1 MQPAAVDSSSPEAD
15 LARRLGLF
23 DITMIVMGGII
34 GSGIFINPY
43 VVARQ
48 VPSTILILAAWAFG
62 GLIALAGA
70 FIYAELS
77 SQTSTSGGQYV
88 YLRDA
93 FHPALA
99 FVYGWALLLVTQS
112 GGMAAVAVTFAKY
125 VCALGQMEAN
135 DTVAALLAT
144 IVLIALTII
153 NCLGVRAG
161 STTQNLF
168 MILKLIAIA
177 ALVGF
182 GLTVT
187 GAPASAIATPTVV
200 ASGGSTSSL
209 PGIWNSLTAFGAALI
224 PVQFAYGGWQTS
236 CFVAG
241 EVREPRKNL
250 PRGLLLGVLG
260 VIAVYL
266 SVNFVCVH
274 ALGAQ
279 GLGETRT
286 PASAVMRLALGENGA
301 RMIAV
306 GIALSTAGFLS
317 QSMLTAPRV
326 YFAMAEDGLFFA
338 RLARLNRARVP
349 AFAIALQG
357 TLAVV
362 ITLSGRYEQ
371 ILNYVIS
378 VDVIFFALTAA
389 TVFIFRSR
397 GKTDAPPVN
406 ASPMPVRLAPRTFRV
421 PGHPFTTL
429 FFIVACA
436 GVAFST
442 LYRYPHNSLI
452 GLGIMLTGLPAYL
465 FWRSQKTPNV
475 EHPTPNIE

>member
-1 MQPAAVDSSSPEAD
+1 MTEIVSSKSSPESH

-23 DITMIVMGGII
+23 DTTMIVMGGII

-43 VVARQ
+43 VVAQQ
-48 VPSTILILAAWAFG
+48 VHSTTLILGAWAAG

-77 SQTSTSGGQYV
+77 SQSSVSGGQYV

-93 FHPALA
+93 FHPSLA
-99 FVYGWALLLVTQS
+99 FIYGWALLLVIQS

-125 VCALGQMEAN
+125 VFAFGGAQSSDNASASLAAMAL
-135 DTVAALLAT
+135 
-144 IVLIALTII
+144 VLLTII
-153 NCLGVRAG
+153 NCFGVRAG

-177 ALVGF
+177 ALVVC
-182 GLTVT
+182 GLTLR
-187 GAPASAIATPTVV
+187 GAPQTQEIAT
-200 ASGGSTSSL
+200 STS
-209 PGIWNSLTAFGAALI
+209 PGSFGAALI
-224 PVQFAYGGWQTS
+224 PVVFAYGGWQTA
-236 CFVAG
+236 CFLAG

-260 VIAVYL
+260 VILVYL

-274 ALGAQ
+274 SLGPQ
-279 GLGETRT
+279 GLAQTRT

-301 RMIAV
+301 RIIAV
-306 GIALSTAGFLS
+306 GIAVSTLGFLS

-338 RLARLNRARVP
+338 SLAKLNRARVP
-349 AFAIALQG
+349 AVAIALQG
-357 TLAVV
+357 AAAII
-362 ITLSGRYEQ
+362 ITFSGRYEQ

-378 VDVIFFALTAA
+378 VDVVFFALTGACIF
-389 TVFIFRSR
+389 VFRR
-397 GKTDAPPVN
+397 RHRQLDAPSLN
-406 ASPMPVRLAPRTFRV
+406 ASPMPERLAPRTFRV

-429 FFIVACA
+429 FFIAACSA
-436 GVAFST
+436 IVVST
-442 LYRYPHNSLI
+442 VRYYPHNSLI
-452 GLGIMLTGLPAYL
+452 GLGIMLTGLPVYL
-465 FWRSQKTPNV
+465 FWRLR
-475 EHPTPNIE
+475 

>member
-1 MQPAAVDSSSPEAD
+1 VTNITPSEAH

-23 DITMIVMGGII
+23 DTTMIVMGGII

-43 VVARQ
+43 VVAQQ
-48 VPSTILILAAWAFG
+48 VSSTILILAAWAFG

-93 FHPALA
+93 FHPGLA

-125 VCALGQMEAN
+125 VCSLGQLETN
-135 DTVAALLAT
+135 DNIAALLAA
-144 IVLIALTII
+144 IVLVALTII

-177 ALVGF
+177 ALVAF

-187 GAPASAIATPTVV
+187 GAPSPAV
-200 ASGGSTSSL
+200 ARSTSSP
-209 PGIWNSLTAFGAALI
+209 PGIWNSLIAFGAALI

-260 VIAVYL
+260 VIVVYL

-274 ALGAQ
+274 ALGPQ
-279 GLGETRT
+279 GLGQTRT

-301 RMIAV
+301 RIIAV
-306 GIALSTAGFLS
+306 GIAVSTVGFLS

-326 YFAMAEDGLFFA
+326 YFAMAEDGLFFSS
-338 RLARLNRARVP
+338 LAKLNRARVP

-357 TLAVV
+357 ALAIV

-389 TVFIFRSR
+389 TVFIFRR
-397 GKTDAPPVN
+397 RRKTD
-406 ASPMPVRLAPRTFRV
+406 SPLQNSSAFRV

-452 GLGIMLTGLPAYL
+452 GLGIMLTGVPAYL
-465 FWRSQKTPNV
+465 FWRVRGTASQ
-475 EHPTPNIE
+475 

>member
-1 MQPAAVDSSSPEAD
+1 MNAPGSEAQ

-23 DITMIVMGGII
+23 DTTMIVMGGII

-43 VVARQ
+43 VVAQQ
-48 VPSTILILAAWAFG
+48 VPSTFLILAAWAFG

-77 SQTSTSGGQYV
+77 SRTPASGGQYV

-93 FHPALA
+93 FHPGLA

-125 VCALGQMEAN
+125 VCSLGQLETN
-135 DTVAALLAT
+135 DNVAALLAT
-144 IVLIALTII
+144 IVLIVLMII
-153 NCLGVRAG
+153 NCLGVRPG

-177 ALVGF
+177 ALVAF

-187 GAPASAIATPTVV
+187 GAPTPAIETPTAVASA
-200 ASGGSTSSL
+200 GSTSSP
-209 PGIWNSLTAFGAALI
+209 PGIWNSVIAFGAALI

-241 EVREPRKNL
+241 EVRDPQKNL

-274 ALGAQ
+274 ALGPLGLAQ
-279 GLGETRT
+279 TRT

-301 RMIAV
+301 RLIAV
-306 GIALSTAGFLS
+306 GIAISTLGFLS

-326 YFAMAEDGLFFA
+326 YFAMAEDGLFFKS
-338 RLARLNRARVP
+338 LTKLNRARVP

-357 TLAVV
+357 ALAIV

-389 TVFIFRSR
+389 TVFVFRQR
-397 GKTDAPPVN
+397 AKTNPSLLKDSPTPVQCQ
-406 ASPMPVRLAPRTFRV
+406 SGSDIAPRI

-429 FFIVACA
+429 FFILACCC
-436 GVAFST
+436 VAFST
-442 LYRYPHNSLI
+442 LYRYPHNSLV
-452 GLGIMLTGLPAYL
+452 GLGIMLTGVPAYL
-465 FWRSQKTPNV
+465 FWRV
-475 EHPTPNIE
+475 R

>member
-1 MQPAAVDSSSPEAD
+1 M
-15 LARRLGLF
+15 L
-23 DITMIVMGGII
+23 VMGGII

-43 VVARQ
+43 VVAQQ

-77 SQTSTSGGQYV
+77 SQTSASGGQYV

-125 VCALGQMEAN
+125 VCALGNTQSSDNVSALI
-135 DTVAALLAT
+135 AAL
-144 IVLIALTII
+144 ALGMLTLI

-168 MILKLIAIA
+168 MVLKLVAIG
-177 ALVGF
+177 ALVVL
-182 GLTVT
+182 GLTVS
-187 GAPASAIATPTVV
+187 ASTTSTIAR
-200 ASGGSTSSL
+200 STSST
-209 PGIWNSLTAFGAALI
+209 PTIWNSLTAFGAALI

-241 EVREPRKNL
+241 EVREPQKNL
-250 PRGLLLGVLG
+250 PRGLLFGVLG

-274 ALGAQ
+274 ALGPLGLAQ
-279 GLGETRT
+279 ART
-286 PASAVMRLALGENGA
+286 PASAVMRLALGETGA
-301 RMIAV
+301 RIIAIGIAV
-306 GIALSTAGFLS
+306 STIGFLS

-326 YFAMAEDGLFFA
+326 YFAMAKDGLFFSG
-338 RLARLNRARVP
+338 LAKLNRARVP

-357 TLAVV
+357 ALAIV
-362 ITLSGRYEQ
+362 ITMSGKYEQ

-389 TVFIFRSR
+389 SIFVFRRRKIDN
-397 GKTDAPPVN
+397 DA
-406 ASPMPVRLAPRTFRV
+406 TFKV

-429 FFIVACA
+429 FFIAACA

-442 LYRYPHNSLI
+442 VYRYPHNSAV
-452 GLGIMLTGLPAYL
+452 GLGIMLTGIPVYL
-465 FWRSQKTPNV
+465 FWRVRKTANR
-475 EHPTPNIE
+475 

>member
-1 MQPAAVDSSSPEAD
+1 MTTITSSEAH

-23 DITMIVMGGII
+23 DTTMIVMGGII

-43 VVARQ
+43 VVAQQ

-77 SQTSTSGGQYV
+77 SQMSASGGQYI

-99 FVYGWALLLVTQS
+99 FVYGWALLLVTQT
-112 GGMAAVAVTFAKY
+112 GGMAAVAVTLAKY

-135 DTVAALLAT
+135 DNVAAWLAT
-144 IVLIALTII
+144 IVLTVLTII

-161 STTQNLF
+161 STTQNVF
-168 MILKLIAIA
+168 MILKLVAIA
-177 ALVGF
+177 ALVAF
-182 GLTVT
+182 GLMVT
-187 GAPASAIATPTVV
+187 GPSTPAIA
-200 ASGGSTSSL
+200 GSTSSP
-209 PGIWNSLTAFGAALI
+209 PGIWNSLIAFGAALI

-241 EVREPRKNL
+241 EVHEPRKNL

-260 VIAVYL
+260 VIVVYL

-274 ALGAQ
+274 ALGPQA
-279 GLGETRT
+279 LGETRT

-301 RMIAV
+301 RIIAIGIAV
-306 GIALSTAGFLS
+306 STIGFLS

-338 RLARLNRARVP
+338 SLAKLNRARVP

-357 TLAVV
+357 ALAIV

-389 TVFIFRSR
+389 TVFIFRR
-397 GKTDAPPVN
+397 RRKTDSPVPDAGPPRT
-406 ASPMPVRLAPRTFRV
+406 ASSARTFRV

-429 FFIVACA
+429 FFIVACG

-465 FWRSQKTPNV
+465 FWKARGSGSR
-475 EHPTPNIE
+475 

>member
-1 MQPAAVDSSSPEAD
+1 VTRLTSAEAH

-34 GSGIFINPY
+34 GAGIFITPY
-43 VVARQ
+43 IVAQQ
-48 VPSTILILAAWAFG
+48 VPSTILILGAWAFG
-62 GLIALAGA
+62 GLVALAGA

-77 SQTSTSGGQYV
+77 SQSSVSGGQYV

-125 VCALGQMEAN
+125 VCALGHTQASDN
-135 DTVAALLAT
+135 FAAFLAA
-144 IVLIALTII
+144 IALAVLTII
-153 NCLGVRAG
+153 NCFGVRAG

-177 ALVGF
+177 ALVLF
-182 GLTVT
+182 GLSVT
-187 GAPASAIATPTVV
+187 SAPPSAV
-200 ASGGSTSSL
+200 ARSTSSAPTL
-209 PGIWNSLTAFGAALI
+209 WNSLTAFGAALI

-241 EVREPRKNL
+241 EVREPQKNL

-266 SVNFVCVH
+266 SVSFVCVH
-274 ALGAQ
+274 ALGPV
-279 GLGETRT
+279 GLSQTRT
-286 PASAVMRLALGENGA
+286 PASSVMQLALGENGA
-301 RMIAV
+301 RIIAAGIAV
-306 GIALSTAGFLS
+306 STIGFLS
-317 QSMLTAPRV
+317 QSMLTTPRV

-338 RLARLNRARVP
+338 SLAKLNRARVP

-357 TLAVV
+357 AVAIL
-362 ITLSGRYEQ
+362 ITFSGRYEQ
-371 ILNYVIS
+371 ILNYVVS
-378 VDVIFFALTAA
+378 VDVIFFALTAGC
-389 TVFIFRSR
+389 VFVFRHR
-397 GKTDAPPVN
+397 RKTDSPPPA
-406 ASPMPVRLAPRTFRV
+406 ASPMPVQLAPPFRV
-421 PGHPFTTL
+421 PGHPVTTL
-429 FFIVACA
+429 FFIVACCA
-436 GVAFST
+436 MLFST
-442 LYRYPHNSLI
+442 VYRYPHNSLI

-465 FWRSQKTPNV
+465 FWKTRRVP
-475 EHPTPNIE
+475 IQ

>member
-1 MQPAAVDSSSPEAD
+1 MTTITSSEAH

-23 DITMIVMGGII
+23 DTTMIVMGGII

-43 VVARQ
+43 VVAQ
-48 VPSTILILAAWAFG
+48 EVPSTILILAAWAFG

-77 SQTSTSGGQYV
+77 SQMSASGGQYI

-99 FVYGWALLLVTQS
+99 FVYGWALLLVTQT

-125 VCALGQMEAN
+125 VCSLGHAHASDN
-135 DTVAALLAT
+135 FAAFLAALALA
-144 IVLIALTII
+144 VLTII

-161 STTQNLF
+161 STTQNVF
-168 MILKLIAIA
+168 MILKLVAIA
-177 ALVGF
+177 ALVAF
-182 GLTVT
+182 GLTVA
-187 GAPASAIATPTVV
+187 GAPTPAIVTPTAV
-200 ASGGSTSSL
+200 ASGGSTSSS
-209 PGIWNSLTAFGAALI
+209 PGIWNSLIAFGAALI

-241 EVREPRKNL
+241 EIREPRKNL
-250 PRGLLLGVLG
+250 PRGLLLGVVG

-274 ALGAQ
+274 ALGPQ
-279 GLGETRT
+279 GLGQTTT

-301 RMIAV
+301 RIIAIGIAV
-306 GIALSTAGFLS
+306 STVGFLS

-326 YFAMAEDGLFFA
+326 YFAMAEDGLFFSS
-338 RLARLNRARVP
+338 LAKLNRARVP

-357 TLAVV
+357 ALAIV

-371 ILNYVIS
+371 ILSYVIS

-389 TVFIFRSR
+389 TVFIFRR
-397 GKTDAPPVN
+397 HRKTNSPLLN
-406 ASPMPVRLAPRTFRV
+406 AGPRPVRLAPRTFRV

-429 FFIVACA
+429 FFIVACG

-442 LYRYPHNSLI
+442 LYRYPHNSLM

-465 FWRSQKTPNV
+465 FWKARGTASR
-475 EHPTPNIE
+475 

>member
-1 MQPAAVDSSSPEAD
+1 VTNIASSEAR

-43 VVARQ
+43 VVAQQ
-48 VPSTILILAAWAFG
+48 VPSTILIFAAWAFG

-77 SQTSTSGGQYV
+77 SQTSASGGQYV

-93 FHPALA
+93 FHPGLA
-99 FVYGWALLLVTQS
+99 FVYGWALLLVTQT

-125 VCALGQMEAN
+125 VCSFGHAQPSDNVAAFLAALALG
-135 DTVAALLAT
+135 
-144 IVLIALTII
+144 ILTII

-168 MILKLIAIA
+168 MILKLVAIA
-177 ALVGF
+177 ALVAF

-187 GAPASAIATPTVV
+187 GAPPTAIAR
-200 ASGGSTSSL
+200 STSSPPTL
-209 PGIWNSLTAFGAALI
+209 WNSLTAFGAALI

-241 EVREPRKNL
+241 EVREPQKNL

-274 ALGAQ
+274 ALGPQ

-301 RMIAV
+301 RIIAV
-306 GIALSTAGFLS
+306 GIAISTVGFLS

-338 RLARLNRARVP
+338 KLAKLNRARVP

-357 TLAVV
+357 VLAII

-389 TVFIFRSR
+389 TLFVFRRR
-397 GKTDAPPVN
+397 GKIDNRA
-406 ASPMPVRLAPRTFRV
+406 TFRV

-429 FFIVACA
+429 FFIAACA
-436 GVAFST
+436 GVGFST
-442 LYRYPHNSLI
+442 IYRYPHNSAI
-452 GLGIMLTGLPAYL
+452 GLGIMLTGIPVYL
-465 FWRSQKTPNV
+465 FWRARQKTSNAQR
-475 EHPTPNIE
+475 PTPNIQ

>member
-1 MQPAAVDSSSPEAD
+1 VTKITSSEAH

-23 DITMIVMGGII
+23 DTTMLVMGGII

-43 VVARQ
+43 VVAQQ

-77 SQTSTSGGQYV
+77 SQMSASGGQYI

-93 FHPALA
+93 FHPGLA
-99 FVYGWALLLVTQS
+99 FVYGWALLLVTQT

-125 VCALGQMEAN
+125 VCALGRMEAN
-135 DTVAALLAT
+135 DNVAALLAT
-144 IVLIALTII
+144 IVLVVLTII

-177 ALVGF
+177 ALVAF

-187 GAPASAIATPTVV
+187 GAPTPAT
-200 ASGGSTSSL
+200 ARSTSSP
-209 PGIWNSLTAFGAALI
+209 PGIWSSLIAFGAALI

-241 EVREPRKNL
+241 EVRDPRKNL

-274 ALGAQ
+274 ALGPN
-279 GLGETRT
+279 GLAETRT

-301 RMIAV
+301 RIIAI
-306 GIALSTAGFLS
+306 GIAISTVGFLS

-326 YFAMAEDGLFFA
+326 YFAMAEDGLFFS
-338 RLARLNRARVP
+338 RLAKLNRARVP

-357 TLAVV
+357 VLAIV

-389 TVFIFRSR
+389 TVFIFRR
-397 GKTDAPPVN
+397 RRKTDTPLLN
-406 ASPMPVRLAPRTFRV
+406 AGAAGIFRV

-429 FFIVACA
+429 FFILACA

-442 LYRYPHNSLI
+442 LYRYPYNSLI

-465 FWRSQKTPNV
+465 FWKARGSASR
-475 EHPTPNIE
+475 

>member
-1 MQPAAVDSSSPEAD
+1 MIETTSSEAR

-23 DITMIVMGGII
+23 DTTMIVMGGII

-43 VVARQ
+43 VVAQQ

-77 SQTSTSGGQYV
+77 SQTSASGGQYV

-125 VCALGQMEAN
+125 VCALAQTEAN
-135 DTVAALLAT
+135 DNVAALLAT
-144 IVLIALTII
+144 IVLTVLTMI
-153 NCLGVRAG
+153 NCFGVRAG

-168 MILKLIAIA
+168 MILKLVAIA
-177 ALVGF
+177 ALVAF

-187 GAPASAIATPTVV
+187 GPPATTIATPTAV
-200 ASGGSTSSL
+200 ASGGSTSSP
-209 PGIWNSLTAFGAALI
+209 PGIWNSLIAFGAALI

-241 EVREPRKNL
+241 EVHEPRKNL

-274 ALGAQ
+274 ALGPI
-279 GLGETRT
+279 GLGQTRT
-286 PASAVMRLALGENGA
+286 PASAVMRLALGETGA
-301 RMIAV
+301 RIIAAGIAV
-306 GIALSTAGFLS
+306 STVGFLS

-326 YFAMAEDGLFFA
+326 YFAMAEDGLFFSS
-338 RLARLNRARVP
+338 LTKLNRARAP
-349 AFAIALQG
+349 AFAIGLQG
-357 TLAVV
+357 ALAIV

-389 TVFIFRSR
+389 TVFIFRR
-397 GKTDAPPVN
+397 RRKTDSPPPN
-406 ASPMPVRLAPRTFRV
+406 AGPVRTFRV

-429 FFIVACA
+429 FFIVACCA
-436 GVAFST
+436 MLVST
-442 LYRYPHNSLI
+442 VYRYPHNSLI

-465 FWRSQKTPNV
+465 FWRLRQSRLVKS
-475 EHPTPNIE
+475 

>member
-1 MQPAAVDSSSPEAD
+1 VTPVASSEAH

-23 DITMIVMGGII
+23 DTTMLVMGGII

-43 VVARQ
+43 VVAQQ

-77 SQTSTSGGQYV
+77 SQTSASGGQYV

-125 VCALGQMEAN
+125 VCALGNTQSSDNVSALI
-135 DTVAALLAT
+135 AAL
-144 IVLIALTII
+144 ALGMLTLI

-168 MILKLIAIA
+168 MVLKLVAIG
-177 ALVGF
+177 ALVVL
-182 GLTVT
+182 GLTVS
-187 GAPASAIATPTVV
+187 ASTTSTIAR
-200 ASGGSTSSL
+200 STSST
-209 PGIWNSLTAFGAALI
+209 PTIWNSLTAFGAALI

-241 EVREPRKNL
+241 EVREPQKNL
-250 PRGLLLGVLG
+250 PRGLLFGVLG

-274 ALGAQ
+274 ALGPLGLAQ
-279 GLGETRT
+279 ART
-286 PASAVMRLALGENGA
+286 PASAVMRLALGETGA
-301 RMIAV
+301 RIIAIGIAV
-306 GIALSTAGFLS
+306 STIGFLS

-326 YFAMAEDGLFFA
+326 YFAMAKDGLFFSG
-338 RLARLNRARVP
+338 LAKLNRARVP

-357 TLAVV
+357 ALAIV
-362 ITLSGRYEQ
+362 ITMSGKYEQ

-389 TVFIFRSR
+389 SIFVFRRRKIDN
-397 GKTDAPPVN
+397 DA
-406 ASPMPVRLAPRTFRV
+406 TFKV

-429 FFIVACA
+429 FFIAACA

-442 LYRYPHNSLI
+442 VYRYPHNSAV
-452 GLGIMLTGLPAYL
+452 GLGIMLTGIPVYL
-465 FWRSQKTPNV
+465 FWRVRKTANR
-475 EHPTPNIE
+475 

>member
-1 MQPAAVDSSSPEAD
+1 MKSPPQKSAESH

-23 DITMIVMGGII
+23 DTTMIVMGGII

-43 VVARQ
+43 VVAQQ
-48 VPSTILILAAWAFG
+48 VPSTLLILAAWAVG

-77 SQTSTSGGQYV
+77 SQTSVSGGQYV

-93 FHPALA
+93 FHPSLA
-99 FVYGWALLLVTQS
+99 FIYGWALLLVTQS

-125 VCALGQMEAN
+125 LCALGGTQTS
-135 DTVAALLAT
+135 DSVAAWFAAVALTL
-144 IVLIALTII
+144 LTII
-153 NCLGVRAG
+153 NYFGVRAG

-177 ALVGF
+177 ALVLF
-182 GLTVT
+182 GLTLT
-187 GAPASAIATPTVV
+187 AARQDQEIAGAPYSNPTTV
-200 ASGGSTSSL
+200 ASEASTIWDSL
-209 PGIWNSLTAFGAALI
+209 SAFGAALI
-224 PVQFAYGGWQTS
+224 PVQFAYGGWQTA

-241 EVREPRKNL
+241 EVREPQKNL

-260 VIAVYL
+260 VILVYL

-274 ALGAQ
+274 SLGPH
-279 GLGETRT
+279 GLAETKT

-301 RMIAV
+301 RIIAAGIAV
-306 GIALSTAGFLS
+306 STVGFLS

-326 YFAMAEDGLFFA
+326 YFAMAEDGLFF
-338 RLARLNRARVP
+338 RSLAKLNRARVP

-357 TLAVV
+357 VLAII
-362 ITLSGRYEQ
+362 ITFSGRYEQ
-371 ILNYVIS
+371 ILNYVVS
-378 VDVIFFALTAA
+378 VDVVFFALTASCIF
-389 TVFIFRSR
+389 VFRRQRKI
-397 GKTDAPPVN
+397 DPPEEDKI
-406 ASPMPVRLAPRTFRV
+406 FRV

-429 FFIVACA
+429 FFIFACCA
-436 GVAFST
+436 VVVST
-442 LYRYPHNSLI
+442 VRRYPHNSLI

-465 FWRSQKTPNV
+465 FWRMRGTRFVKS
-475 EHPTPNIE
+475 